1 MSGRASGLNSFPG
14 DFAATLRLRHTIIQ
28 AIRRFFDARSYI
40 EVETPL
46 RVPCPCIDIYI
57 DAFPA
62 GASLFLSASP
72 EFHMKRLL
80 RLPLDRIYQIT
91 RAFRAEEAGRRHSAE
106 FTMLEWYRTATDYHG
121 IRQETEELVR
131 SLADTLGQRCAEL
144 QFPFPVMTVS
154 ELYGA
159 HAGWDPCA
167 SWNEDRYFR
176 DWAEII
182 EPVLPGL
189 GAFFLQD
196 FPAPLAALAQ
206 LSINN
211 PQVCQRFELFIN
223 GLEIGNAYSELL
235 DYEEHVRRFAEAAAV
250 RNKIGKQPY
259 PADAGF
265 LEALRL
271 GLPAC
276 GGIAI
281 GVDRLIMALSE
292 IDDIGL
298 VQAFPAERL

>member
-1 MSGRASGLNSFPG
+1 MNVRPSPRAMFPG
-14 DFAATLRLRHTIIQ
+14 DFAAKLRLRHRIVQEI
-28 AIRRFFDARSYI
+28 RFFFDNRGYT

-80 RLPLDRIYQIT
+80 TLDLARIYQIGH
-91 RAFRAEEAGRRHSAE
+91 AFRAEEEGRHHSAE
-106 FTMLEWYRTATDYHG
+106 FTILEWYRTATDYRG
-121 IRQETEELVR
+121 IMEETEQLVMH
-131 SLADTLGQRCAEL
+131 LAETLAPRCEAFS
-144 QFPFPVMTVS
+144 FPFARMTVS
-154 ELYGA
+154 GLYGKY
-159 HAGWDPCA
+159 AGWDPVRA
-167 SWNEDRYFR
+167 WDEDRYFR
-176 DWAEII
+176 DWAEKI
-182 EPVLPGL
+182 EPALSGL

-196 FPAPLAALAQ
+196 FPAPLAALAKIRHDDP
-206 LSINN
+206 L
-211 PQVCQRFELFIN
+211 VCERFELFIR

-235 DYEEHVRRFAEAAAV
+235 DYDEHVRRFERAAAA
-250 RNKIGKQPY
+250 RRAMGKKPY
-259 PADAGF
+259 PPDAGF

-281 GVDRLIMALSE
+281 GVERLIMALLGL
-292 IDDIGL
+292 DDINQVL
-298 VQAFPAERL
+298 AFPTERL